1 MPFFF
6 VSLFV
11 LELSTGAR
19 TRPTQGEPFD
29 PYLKPADLTPV
40 TIGSGFQPSETE
52 TSGSIDGSALQ
63 NLIPTNPTAYI
74 SETPT
79 NFLRY
84 EDFRSFLDRSV
95 EIWRDLVGISID
107 PLRFC

>member
-11 LELSTGAR
+11 LGLSTGAR
-19 TRPTQGEPFD
+19 TRPTQGESSD

-52 TSGSIDGSALQ
+52 TGGSVDVSALQ

-79 NFLRY
+79 DFLRY
-84 EDFRSFLDRSV
+84 EDFRSFLDRFV
-95 EIWRDLVGISID
+95 EIWRDLVGILTD